1 MKETKSNFA
10 DKVGRNTQHQKDSK
24 KGFGY
29 LDLPKGITQLK
40 LKEGVKEVELDIIPY
55 IVTDEKHP
63 DRDPEYDVAMPD
75 TQWYR
80 RPIKVHTNV
89 GTNKESCICPKSIG
103 KKCPI
108 CDYQEK
114 RRKEGADKEEI
125 KKLYPKPRSLYN
137 VIPIG
142 MDKVEEKV
150 HIWDMSDYLFQQI
163 LNEELETDA
172 ENRVFPDL
180 KNGKTLTLKIR
191 WKELNENSFPDV
203 RSISFDDRDP
213 YKDSV
218 LDETC
223 NLDEILKVLSY
234 EALEAKFFE
243 MEEEQDGGKLKEV
256 KEDKEDRSSRRRNR
270 DDDEDNDKK
279 EERGSR
285 RHRTDDDEE
294 PEKKESKVE
303 RTRKTEPEEET
314 RTITRSKSSSK
325 EEPAKSSS
333 KGKSSSDPE
342 CPSGYEFGVD
352 ADDKSECENCPI
364 WGKCLD
370 KKEGR

>member
-10 DKVGRNTQHQKDSK
+10 DKIGRNTQHQKDSK
-24 KGFGY
+24 RGFGY
-29 LDLPKGITQLK
+29 LDLPKGILQLK
-40 LKEGVKEVELDIIPY
+40 LKDGVKEVEIDILPY
-55 IVTDEKHP
+55 IVTDPKHP
-63 DRDPEYDVAMPD
+63 DRDPEYDIAMPD
-75 TQWYR
+75 TLWYR
-80 RPIKVHTNV
+80 RPFKVHTNI
-89 GTNKESCICPKSIG
+89 GSNKESCICLKSIG

-114 RRKEGADKEEI
+114 RRKEGAEKEEI

-142 MDKVEEKV
+142 MDKVEEVV
-150 HIWDMSDYLFQQI
+150 HVWDMSDYLFQGV
-163 LNEELETDA
+163 LNEELDTDT

-191 WKELNENSFPDV
+191 WKELADNSFPDV
-203 RSISFDDRDP
+203 RSISFNDRDP

-218 LDETC
+218 LDEVC
-223 NLDEILKVLSY
+223 NLDEVLKVLSY

-243 MEEEQDGGKLKEV
+243 LEEEQDGGKLKDP
-256 KEDKEDRSSRRRNR
+256 KESE
-270 DDDEDNDKK
+270 K
-279 EERGSR
+279 EEDTTSRSRDRYTMREERSERRERGR
-285 RHRTDDDEE
+285 EQEE
-294 PEKKESKVE
+294 ESDKRETRVE

-314 RTITRSKSSSK
+314 RTITRSKTVGK
-325 EEPAKSSS
+325 EES
-333 KGKSSSDPE
+333 KTPSKNRTTSNPE
-342 CPSGYEFGVD
+342 CPSGYEFGAD
-352 ADDKSECENCPI
+352 ADDKPECENCII